1 MNFYFV
7 KTTSKATL
15 PLRQTPG
22 SAGYDIYALNGGCV
36 PASGQNSHVVDTG
49 ICIIMPDNYYARF
62 ESRSSLAFKHRVTA
76 FNGIIDSDFL
86 REMKVQLINNG
97 TDPFHYKPGDRIAQ
111 LIVHE
116 YQTNPN
122 DSFVNKREGGFGST
136 NASMNARRQ
145 PTVEDLLQPGAV
157 QLTDYEINKIK
168 IDTQFTDNIMK
179 HNKSFMTTNV
189 AYDIHELVNHHK
201 AVCNMNELD
210 KRRLKRKVLSTKA
223 EKINAWFVAKE
234 KSIVNLTDNDYT
246 KFLGTL

>member
-36 PASGQNSHVVDTG
+36 PASGKNSHVVDTG
-49 ICIIMPDNYYARF
+49 VCIVMPNNYYARV

-76 FNGIIDSDFL
+76 FNGIIDSDFM

-116 YQTNPN
+116 YQSNPN
-122 DSFVNKREGGFGST
+122 DAFVNNRTGGFGST
-136 NASMNARRQ
+136 EDVQMES
-145 PTVEDLLQPGAV
+145 PTV
-157 QLTDYEINKIK
+157 QLSDYEINKLK
-168 IDTQFTDNIMK
+168 IDTQFTDNLMK

-201 AVCNMNELD
+201 AVCNMNELE
-210 KRRLKRKVLSTKA
+210 KQRLHRNILSTKA
-223 EKINAWFVAKE
+223 EKIKAWFTSRE
-234 KSIVNLTDNDYT
+234 KNKHIPLNDDDYT
-246 KFLGTL
+246 DFLNSL